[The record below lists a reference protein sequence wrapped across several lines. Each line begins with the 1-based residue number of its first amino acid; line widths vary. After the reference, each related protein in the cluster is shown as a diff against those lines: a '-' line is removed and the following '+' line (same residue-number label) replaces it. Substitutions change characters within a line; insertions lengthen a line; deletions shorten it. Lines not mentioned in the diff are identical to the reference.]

1 MKNKPQSNQSEHQ
14 KPSVSKPYKPDF
26 KAAAPKPVPAQEET
40 VNAPQLGV
48 HDVEI
53 TLTMDVV
60 TRTQT
65 VFHKME
71 NQLLRDV
78 LDPKSRGFLNKA
90 IEDTFSRMAGFVN
103 RALNE
108 EVQNIEAKANH
119 KPGEPS
125 KLLPGKPRRA
135 PIVDVD
141 DLTAP

>member
-53 TLTMDVV
+53 TLTM
-60 TRTQT
+60 
-65 VFHKME
+65 
-71 NQLLRDV
+71 
-78 LDPKSRGFLNKA
+78 DPKSRGFLNKA